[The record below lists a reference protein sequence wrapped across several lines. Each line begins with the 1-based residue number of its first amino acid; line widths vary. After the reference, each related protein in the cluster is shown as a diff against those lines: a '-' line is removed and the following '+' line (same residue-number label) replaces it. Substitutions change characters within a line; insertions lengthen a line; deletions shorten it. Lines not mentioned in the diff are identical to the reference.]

1 MSSSKEYSSWE
12 SMKARC
18 LNSNNLFY
26 NNYGGRG
33 IKVCKR
39 WLNFKNFY
47 KDMGDKPSKDY
58 SLERIDVNGN
68 YCPKNCKWATRREQ
82 DRNRRTNVFIE
93 YKNKTYILSDLAKKV
108 GLHQQTI
115 KSRLDRGLPME
126 EVVSKN
132 YNYTK
137 S

>member
-68 YCPKNCKWATRREQ
+68 YCSENCKWATRREQ